1 MAAARVLISS
11 EMNRVAGAEY
21 VAGVIQ
27 NSNLGVDP
35 LLDERTPPDTALLL
49 ARGLA
54 EAESLTDARLLRKML
69 ENAQGVVAA
78 IPKDTVLRVLWLIE
92 KISDCSRVTPY
103 LMQLA
108 RHPSSEVRSKSALP
122 LGRGNLNLM
131 RVKQFLGSEDG
142 RMRANAIESGMHTPR
157 VRDLFHEAATDPNRR
172 VAVNALVGLCKAG
185 ERDAHSRLIELAG
198 SEDPISRRA
207 AAWAMGQVGDLE
219 FVATLEALAEDED
232 KVLRTVATRS
242 LTLLNTR
249 PVDRR
254 WDARAPETAASSV
267 KRIPLGIADHSNGSV
282 IPDLQS

>member
-1 MAAARVLISS
+1 
-11 EMNRVAGAEY
+11 
-21 VAGVIQ
+21 
-27 NSNLGVDP
+27 
-35 LLDERTPPDTALLL
+35 
-49 ARGLA
+49 
-54 EAESLTDARLLRKML
+54 
-69 ENAQGVVAA
+69 
-78 IPKDTVLRVLWLIE
+78 
-92 KISDCSRVTPY
+92 
-103 LMQLA
+103 
-108 RHPSSEVRSKSALP
+108 
-122 LGRGNLNLM
+122 M

-219 FVATLEALAEDED
+219 FVATLEARAEDED

-254 WDARAPETAASSV
+254 WDARAPETVASSV

-282 IPDLQS
+282 IRDLQSYPSRVGVPPSVENPISPSARDATDTVPDLQSYPLTSSSRPGH